1 MEQVK
6 HSNNWDMTGAE
17 PDLYIRDVRS
27 IMRVG
32 TVIGV
37 KAGEPNGWLPLQQLL
52 FHGAKRIS

>member
-1 MEQVK
+1 VEQVK

-37 KAGEPNGWLPLQQLL
+37 KAGEPNGWLPLQ
-52 FHGAKRIS
+52 